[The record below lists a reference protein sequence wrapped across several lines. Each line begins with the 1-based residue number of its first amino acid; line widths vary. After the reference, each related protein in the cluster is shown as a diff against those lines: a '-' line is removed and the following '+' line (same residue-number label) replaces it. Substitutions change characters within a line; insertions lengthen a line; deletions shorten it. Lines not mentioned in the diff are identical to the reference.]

1 MSTDPALN
9 AQVRRVGT
17 RIAEATGRT
26 DYRHPQAARDLWVRM
41 ASRRGARQHEF
52 LSTHPLPQT
61 RIAQIEAWVP
71 EAMQHHQ
78 PR

>member
-1 MSTDPALN
+1 VSTDPALN